1 MCTCL
6 LIYFLPRPERQTSTR
21 WNNRCT
27 QVPPPEAE
35 APLGPLTCM
44 GACFKALVSDSEWN
58 FGLGAPQALGRW
70 EQPPF
75 VVTVPP
81 VM

>member
-1 MCTCL
+1 M
-6 LIYFLPRPERQTSTR
+6 
-21 WNNRCT
+21 
-27 QVPPPEAE
+27 
-35 APLGPLTCM
+35 PLGPLTCM

-70 EQPPF
+70 KQPPF

-81 VM
+81 VI

>member
-1 MCTCL
+1 M
-6 LIYFLPRPERQTSTR
+6 
-21 WNNRCT
+21 
-27 QVPPPEAE
+27 PPPEAE